1 VTFSRAINLILAAF
15 LLSFVQP
22 SKVSAEAIG
31 TPPPVIV
38 EVDDVEMRTMSL
50 IVSGTPDAATQIFA
64 NTPLMA
70 GRFAEISALNSQIA
84 SAASIYG
91 SVVSWERIGDRRIG
105 SFVVNRRYAVQ
116 HQQMITLWY
125 VTYIKVDGAW
135 RIGGLYFNDQV
146 MQVENDW

>member
-1 VTFSRAINLILAAF
+1 MNLIL
-15 LLSFVQP
+15 
-22 SKVSAEAIG
+22 
-31 TPPPVIV
+31 
-38 EVDDVEMRTMSL
+38 
-50 IVSGTPDAATQIFA
+50 SGAPDAATQIFA

-70 GRFAEISALNSQIA
+70 GRVAEISALNSQIA

-91 SVVSWERIGDRRIG
+91 RAVAWENIGDRRIG

-116 HQQMITLWY
+116 HQQMVTLWY